1 MSKMK
6 KKTRFSSIAAKIFIS
21 MLALILLMLL
31 VLWLSQTVMLSTFYE
46 LSKKFDIYRVNNSIA
61 DNVNSSELNMLVN
74 ELSDTHESCIKVVNL
89 SKGYSAIS
97 GCDVHANNFDCI
109 LHKMQLSPELYKNW
123 VSKANENDG
132 FYVEMLSKDKFKNY
146 QFNPDN
152 FIGDLPIEDN
162 LNECVISVGSVIN
175 EKGETILIIT
185 NASIEPV
192 RATVRTIRTQL
203 FVITVIMV
211 FSTFIVAFF
220 VSRHMS
226 APIVDINNK
235 AKELAKG
242 NYDIQFVETGTI
254 ETIELAKTLN
264 FAVEELS
271 KLDSLQKE
279 LIANISHD
287 LRTPLTMISGYSEV
301 MRDIP
306 GENTPENMQVIIDET
321 ARLSSL
327 VNDLL
332 NVSKLQSGT
341 QKMDIK
347 EINITD
353 VIRKCIERYKH
364 LISHNGYRVT
374 FEAKESVYIMADE
387 VRLLQVVY
395 NLINNAIN
403 YTGENKL
410 VKVVQSVTDNV
421 VRVSVIDSGVGISDE
436 DLPLIWDR
444 YFKVDKVHT
453 RAKIG
458 TGLGLSIV
466 KNILLLHGSRFG
478 VSSEVGEGSTFWFEF
493 RIVDSEPLRPVTTN
507 FMMDTSDDDDDD
519 YDEGENNE

>member
-1 MSKMK
+1 MSKT
-6 KKTRFSSIAAKIFIS
+6 KKTRLSSIAAKIFIS

-31 VLWLSQTVMLSTFYE
+31 ILWLSQTVMLSTFYE
-46 LSKKFDIYRVNNSIA
+46 YSKKFDTYKVNDSIA
-61 DNVNSSELNMLVN
+61 DNVSNKEISNLVN
-74 ELSDTHESCIKVVNL
+74 ELSDTHEACIKVVNITR
-89 SKGYSAIS
+89 GYLAVS

-109 LHKMQLSPELYKNW
+109 LHKMQLSPEIYQNW
-123 VSKANENDG
+123 MSKASENDG
-132 FYVEMLSKDKFKNY
+132 FYVQILSKDKFKDY

-152 FIGDLPIEDN
+152 FVGSIPTEDN
-162 LNECVISVGSVIN
+162 LSECIISVGSVLN

-185 NASIEPV
+185 NSSIEPV

-203 FVITVIMV
+203 FVITIIMI
-211 FSTFIVAFF
+211 FATFIVAYF

-226 APIVDINNK
+226 APIVDINRRAK
-235 AKELAKG
+235 ALARG
-242 NYDIQFVETGTI
+242 NYDVHFEETGTI

-271 KLDSLQKE
+271 KLDRLQKE

-347 EINITD
+347 KISITEIIS
-353 VIRKCIERYKH
+353 KSIERYKH
-364 LISHNGYRVT
+364 LVSHNGYKVT
-374 FEAKESVYIMADE
+374 FDATENVYIMADE

-410 VKVVQSVTDNV
+410 VRVVQTVNDNV
-421 VRVSVIDSGVGISDE
+421 VRISVIDSGMGISEE

-444 YFKVDKVHT
+444 YYKVDKVHT

-478 VSSEVGEGSTFWFEF
+478 VSSEFGDGSTFWFEF
-493 RIVDSEPLRPVTTN
+493 KIVDSEPIRPAKTN
-507 FMMDTSDDDDDD
+507 FMMDSSDEEDNEN
-519 YDEGENNE
+519 DE

>member
-1 MSKMK
+1 MSKK
-6 KKTRFSSIAAKIFIS
+6 RKSRLSSIAAKIFIS

-31 VLWLSQTVMLSTFYE
+31 VLWLSQTVLLSTFYE
-46 LSKKFDIYRVNNSIA
+46 LSKKFDMYRVNESISE
-61 DNVNSSELNMLVN
+61 NVRNEELDTLVN
-74 ELSDTHESCIKVVNL
+74 ELSDTHEACIKVVNI
-89 SKGYSAIS
+89 SRGYSAIS

-123 VSKANENDG
+123 VARANDNDG
-132 FYVEMLSKDKFKNY
+132 FYVETLSKEKFKNY
-146 QFNPDN
+146 DFNPDD
-152 FIGDLPIEDN
+152 FSGSVPTEDN
-162 LNECVISVGSVIN
+162 LNECIISVGSVVT
-175 EKGETILIIT
+175 EGGETILIIT
-185 NASIEPV
+185 NVSVEPV

-203 FVITVIMV
+203 FVITIIML
-211 FSTFIVAFF
+211 FATFIVAFF
-220 VSRHMS
+220 VSKHMS
-226 APIVDINNK
+226 APIVDINDM
-235 AKELAKG
+235 AKELARG
-242 NYDIQFVETGTI
+242 NYEIHFEEKGTI

-271 KLDSLQKE
+271 KLDRLQKE

-347 EINITD
+347 KINITD
-353 VIRKCIERYKH
+353 VISKSIERYKH
-364 LISHNGYRVT
+364 LVSHNGYRVT
-374 FEAKESVYIMADE
+374 FEARESVYIMADE

-403 YTGENKL
+403 YTGDNKL
-410 VKVVQSVTDNV
+410 VKVVQSVNDNI
-421 VRVSVIDSGVGISDE
+421 VRISVIDSGVGISDE

-466 KNILLLHGSRFG
+466 KNILLLHGARFG

-493 RIVDSEPLRPVTTN
+493 RIVDNEPLRPVTSN
-507 FMMDTSDDDDDD
+507 FMMDSN
-519 YDEGENNE
+519 DEEETEE